1 MHVNNLMLEFL
12 ILWLPE
18 GANRLFLSLHLRSAG
33 YVLRYAVL
41 FWKFDCLRF
50 TQISNSRSFFPVVS
64 CSLCS
69 SLWSHEHVRS
79 ISLIAQVVGLLPDCY
94 RLSDCCWIVIGLLS
108 DCYRIVTGYR
118 IVVGL
123 LSVVG
128 LLRLSMPDFY
138 ESEVFWRAPKAIN
151 NWYGAVISNRII
163 K

>member
-1 MHVNNLMLEFL
+1 M
-12 ILWLPE
+12 
-18 GANRLFLSLHLRSAG
+18 
-33 YVLRYAVL
+33 
-41 FWKFDCLRF
+41 F

-123 LSVVG
+123 LSDCYRIVIGCRIAQVVDARF
-128 LLRLSMPDFY
+128 LRVGSILASP
-138 ESEVFWRAPKAIN
+138 
-151 NWYGAVISNRII
+151 
-163 K
+163 